1 MESPDRKSRRP
12 MGSGPAPNGARVKAD
27 KEGSELPPGEHRP
40 CPPPDSLRAVVEEI
54 ARFEADAQRVTRGEL
69 SEDQFRPLRLKHGIY
84 GQRQPGLQMV
94 RVKIPAGVLSAG
106 QLRLLAEIARRYA
119 SGRGHFTTR
128 ENCQFHHVPI
138 RHVPEIMRRLA
149 AAGLTTREACGNVV
163 RTITACPL
171 SGVCGEEAF
180 DVAPYALA
188 LTHFLLR
195 HPEFQELPRKFKIA
209 FSGCEDDGRCALA
222 AIHDVGLIARLR
234 LVNSVPTRGF
244 QVLVGGG
251 LGSLPTAA
259 LPLTDFL
266 PAADLL
272 PTIVAIL
279 RVFAQHGDRANKH
292 KARLKFV
299 LRAQGIERFRELVAA
314 QRERIAASSEAAGWP
329 VIAIGGENQPPA
341 PAARSAAPPV
351 VAAPQVGGG
360 SGPSRSNG
368 ARREIG
374 GSVAHF
380 RAAAQGPAGSSSAA
394 DFPLWAEHNLRP
406 QRQPGIWL
414 AWIQLPA
421 GNISAEQMAGL
432 ADLMAAQQL
441 DTVRVAVAQ
450 DLVIPWIRRDQI
462 HAVYSGLHALGLA
475 APGAQTIADV
485 TGCPGATTCNLGITR
500 SMSLAEVLTREFAAE
515 SDPEIQRIR
524 VKISGCPNSCGHH
537 HVADIGLFGNA
548 RRIGDRLVPYYQLL
562 LGGAVLPGG
571 VRFAHPVAVLPAR
584 RVPRALRL
592 LLDVYRRQRA
602 PGESFATWAA
612 RTPQEAVREHLRDCL
627 AVTSPEPELFTDWGD
642 TEPYSLQLG
651 RGECA
656 V

>member
-1 MESPDRKSRRP
+1 MEMVGR
-12 MGSGPAPNGARVKAD
+12 N
-27 KEGSELPPGEHRP
+27 
-40 CPPPDSLRAVVEEI
+40 SLRAVEEEI
-54 ARFEADAQRVTRGEL
+54 ERFEADAQRVARGEM
-69 SEDQFRPLRLKHGIY
+69 SEDEFRPLRLKHGIY
-84 GQRQPGLQMV
+84 GQRQPGVQMV
-94 RVKIPAGVLSAG
+94 RVKIPAGVVSAG
-106 QLRLLAEIARRYA
+106 QLRLLAEIARQYA

-149 AAGLTTREACGNVV
+149 DAGLTTREACGNVV

-171 SGVCGEEAF
+171 SGVCGDEAF

-234 LVNSVPTRGF
+234 LANSVPTRGF
-244 QVLVGGG
+244 KVLVGGG

-259 LPLTDFL
+259 LPLTEFL
-266 PAADLL
+266 PADDLL
-272 PTIVAIL
+272 PTVVAVL

-292 KARLKFV
+292 KARMKFV
-299 LRAQGIERFRELVAA
+299 LRAQGIERFRELVAE
-314 QRERIAASSEAAGWP
+314 QRAGIAASSEAAGWP
-329 VIAIGGENQPPA
+329 VIAIGGENQLAA
-341 PAARSAAPPV
+341 PAAAPALSANFTAP
-351 VAAPQVGGG
+351 AVGGD
-360 SGPSRSNG
+360 SGPSRLNG
-368 ARREIG
+368 AEQNG
-374 GSVAHF
+374 GGGVINFRPSAH
-380 RAAAQGPAGSSSAA
+380 GSAGSNSAA
-394 DFPLWAEHNLRP
+394 DFPRWTEHNLRP
-406 QRQPGIWL
+406 QRQPGYWL

-421 GNISAEQMAGL
+421 GNISADQMTGL
-432 ADLMAAQQL
+432 ADLMAALRL

-462 HAVYSGLHALGLA
+462 HAVYSGLHALDLA

-500 SMSLAEVLTREFAAE
+500 SMSLAEVLARELAAE

-524 VKISGCPNSCGHH
+524 IKISGCPNSCGHH
-537 HVADIGLFGNA
+537 HIADIGLFGNA
-548 RRIGDRLVPYYQLL
+548 RRIGGRMVPYYQLL

-571 VRFAHPVAVLPAR
+571 ASFARPVAVLPAR
-584 RVPRALRL
+584 RVPQALRL
-592 LLDVYRRQRA
+592 LLDVYRRQRT
-602 PGESFATWAA
+602 PGESFASWAA
-612 RTPQEAVREHLRDCL
+612 RTPKEAVRDHLRDSL
-627 AVTSPEPELFTDWGD
+627 AVASPEPELFTDWGD